1 MLAIAQDIFMRSSA
15 DAAAPA
21 ITGPH
26 SLALDGVARSFG
38 RTVALHPLSLQ
49 IRPGEFVS
57 ILGPSG
63 SGKSTTLNLI
73 AGFDFP
79 SGGAIRMNGE
89 DVTWL
94 PSYRRGVGMVF
105 QNYALFPHLSVFENI
120 AFPLRSRGWKGADI
134 ERGVKD
140 ALGLVQ
146 LGEVT
151 DRLPRQLSGGQ
162 QQRVALARAI
172 VYRPKIL
179 LMDEPLGALDR
190 KLRADMQLEIKRLH
204 RDLGTT
210 ILYVTHDQDEALSMS
225 DRIAVLNA
233 GRLEQCAAPRELY
246 ARPATE
252 FVAGFVG
259 ETNLVPAIIG
269 GTGTIAYLSSL
280 ELNVP
285 LTGRAVTS
293 GARVTVSLRPE
304 HIIVTAS
311 GTSGV
316 RARVEDVLFLGD
328 TAICVLGLNGTKL
341 IAKLSPSGAFVPVL
355 GDEVGVTADVA
366 SATVFDGQGRI
377 E

>member
-1 MLAIAQDIFMRSSA
+1 MLAIGQDVFTRSSA
-15 DAAAPA
+15 DATAPA

-26 SLALDGVARSFG
+26 SLSLDGVARSFG
-38 RTVALHPLSLQ
+38 RTIALHPLTLQ

-120 AFPLRSRGWKGADI
+120 AFPLRSRGWKGTDI
-134 ERGVKD
+134 ERGVKE

-190 KLRADMQLEIKRLH
+190 KLRADMQLEINRLH
-204 RDLGTT
+204 RHLGTT

-225 DRIAVLNA
+225 DRVAVLNL

-269 GTGTIAYLSSL
+269 GAGTVVYLSSL
-280 ELNVP
+280 ALNVK
-285 LTGRAVTS
+285 LTRAVTS

-304 HIIVTAS
+304 HIIVTAP
-311 GTSGV
+311 GTGGV

-328 TAICVLGLNGTKL
+328 TAICVLGLDGTKL
-341 IAKLSPSGAFVPVL
+341 LAKLSPSGAFVPTL
-355 GDEVGVTADVA
+355 GDEVGVSADVA
-366 SATVFDGQGRI
+366 SVTVFDAQGRI